1 MGSVARGFTFLDS
14 KSLAKVSLT
23 RLPSFFFHGRAQCK
37 RRTRMTNMAVRE
49 ETRPSWTQKTAAND
63 GIKQSDGVVPSS
75 WDDFTKAA
83 LSYEYM
89 LNLDYMGSHLKRK
102 KKVTVK

>member
-1 MGSVARGFTFLDS
+1 
-14 KSLAKVSLT
+14 
-23 RLPSFFFHGRAQCK
+23 
-37 RRTRMTNMAVRE
+37 MTNMAVRE

-102 KKVTVK
+102 KKSHSEMNEEIYSVTSCH